1 MSMKETKYEKVQLQI
16 EALLQKSIQNG
27 GFKALSSD
35 EVALL
40 NKLSLAAENFED
52 NLQMMPIKTPTTLVE
67 MIRFKM
73 FEMNLK
79 QKQLANL
86 LEISETRIS
95 ELLCGKRKLN
105 LELAKKLYQKLNIDA
120 AFLLSGN

>member
-1 MSMKETKYEKVQLQI
+1 MTEKDYEKVQLQI
-16 EALLQKSIQNG
+16 EALLQKSSKNG

-35 EVALL
+35 EVSLL
-40 NKLSLAAENFED
+40 NKLSLEAEKYED
-52 NLQMMPIKTPTTLVE
+52 NLQMMPIKSPTTLVE

-95 ELLCGKRKLN
+95 ELLSGKRKLN
-105 LELAKKLYQKLNIDA
+105 LEMAKKLYQKLNIDA
-120 AFLLSGN
+120 AFLLGSN

>member
-1 MSMKETKYEKVQLQI
+1 MTETKYEKVQLQI
-16 EALLQKSIQNG
+16 EGLLQKSINNG
-27 GFKALSSD
+27 GFKALLSD

-40 NKLSLAAENFED
+40 NKLSLAAEQYED

-105 LELAKKLYQKLNIDA
+105 LELAKKLYHKLNIDA

>member
-1 MSMKETKYEKVQLQI
+1 MTESKYQKVQLQI
-16 EALLQKSIQNG
+16 EGLLQKSINNG

-35 EVALL
+35 EVSLL
-40 NKLSLAAENFED
+40 NKLSLTAENYED

-86 LEISETRIS
+86 LEISDTRIS

-105 LELAKKLYQKLNIDA
+105 LEIAKKLYQKLNIDA
-120 AFLLSGN
+120 AFLLSSN

>member
-1 MSMKETKYEKVQLQI
+1 MKETKHEKVQLQI

-27 GFKALSSD
+27 GFKALSSH

-40 NKLSLAAENFED
+40 NKLSLAAENYED

-120 AFLLSGN
+120 AFLLSSN

>member
-1 MSMKETKYEKVQLQI
+1 MNEKEYEKVQLQI
-16 EALLQKSIQNG
+16 EGLLQKSINNG

-35 EVALL
+35 EVSLL
-40 NKLSLAAENFED
+40 NKLSLAAEQYED

-105 LELAKKLYQKLNIDA
+105 LEIAKKLYQKLNIDA
-120 AFLLSGN
+120 AFLLSSN

>member
-1 MSMKETKYEKVQLQI
+1 MTAEKY
-16 EALLQKSIQNG
+16 
-27 GFKALSSD
+27 
-35 EVALL
+35 
-40 NKLSLAAENFED
+40 ED

-120 AFLLSGN
+120 AFLLSGNN

>member
-1 MSMKETKYEKVQLQI
+1 MTEKEYEKVQLQI

>member
-1 MSMKETKYEKVQLQI
+1 MKETKYEKVQLQI
-16 EALLQKSIQNG
+16 EALLQKSINNG

-35 EVALL
+35 EVTLL
-40 NKLSLAAENFED
+40 NKLSLAAEQYED

-79 QKQLANL
+79 QKQVANL

-120 AFLLSGN
+120 AFLLSSN

>member
-1 MSMKETKYEKVQLQI
+1 MTETKYEKVQLQI
-16 EALLQKSIQNG
+16 EGLLQKSINNG

-40 NKLSLAAENFED
+40 NKLSLAAEQYED

-86 LEISETRIS
+86 LEISDTRIS

-105 LELAKKLYQKLNIDA
+105 LEIAKKLYQKLNIDA
-120 AFLLSGN
+120 AFLLSSN

>member
-1 MSMKETKYEKVQLQI
+1 MTETKYEKVQLQI
-16 EALLQKSIQNG
+16 EGLLQKSINNG
-27 GFKALSSD
+27 GFKALLSD

-40 NKLSLAAENFED
+40 NKLSLAAEQYED

-86 LEISETRIS
+86 LEISDTRIS
-95 ELLCGKRKLN
+95 ELLCGSYNHAVTLIIWFTFFCSFR
-105 LELAKKLYQKLNIDA
+105 
-120 AFLLSGN
+120 FPTFFVMF

>member
-1 MSMKETKYEKVQLQI
+1 MNMKETKYEKVQLQI

-40 NKLSLAAENFED
+40 NKLSLAAENYED

-73 FEMNLK
+73 FEMNIK

>member
-1 MSMKETKYEKVQLQI
+1 MTEKDYEKVQLQI
-16 EALLQKSIQNG
+16 EALLQKSINNG

-35 EVALL
+35 EVTLL
-40 NKLSLAAENFED
+40 NKLSLAAEQYED

-79 QKQLANL
+79 QKQVANL

-120 AFLLSGN
+120 AFLLSSN

>member
-1 MSMKETKYEKVQLQI
+1 MTETKYEKVQLQI
-16 EALLQKSIQNG
+16 EALLQKSINNG
-27 GFKALSSD
+27 GFKALSYD

-40 NKLSLAAENFED
+40 NKLSLTAEQYED

-86 LEISETRIS
+86 LEISETRSS

-120 AFLLSGN
+120 AFLLSSN

>member
-1 MSMKETKYEKVQLQI
+1 MKETKYEKVQLQI
-16 EALLQKSIQNG
+16 EGLLQKSINNG
-27 GFKALSSD
+27 GFKALSYD

-40 NKLSLAAENFED
+40 NKLSLTAEQYED

-120 AFLLSGN
+120 AFLLSSN